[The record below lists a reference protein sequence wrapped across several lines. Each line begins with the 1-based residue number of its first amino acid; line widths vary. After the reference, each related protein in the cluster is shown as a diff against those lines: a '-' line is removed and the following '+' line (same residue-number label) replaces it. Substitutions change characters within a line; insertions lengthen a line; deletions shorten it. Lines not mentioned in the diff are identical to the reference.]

1 MRSLAGLLVPQAKA
15 FDKGAV
21 AGHMLGAQVAQQAR
35 APTHLVYQPA
45 ARGKV
50 LPVKL
55 EVLGEILDVLGEDC
69 DLHFDGSVVPV
80 LLCEVTND
88 FSLAA

>member
-21 AGHMLGAQVAQQAR
+21 SGHMLGAQIAQQAR
-35 APTHLVYQPA
+35 APAHLVYQPA

-50 LPVKL
+50 LLVDL
-55 EVLGEILDVLGEDC
+55 QVLGEILDVLGKDC
-69 DLHFDGSVVPV
+69 DLHFDGSVVSV
-80 LLCEVTND
+80 LLREVIDD